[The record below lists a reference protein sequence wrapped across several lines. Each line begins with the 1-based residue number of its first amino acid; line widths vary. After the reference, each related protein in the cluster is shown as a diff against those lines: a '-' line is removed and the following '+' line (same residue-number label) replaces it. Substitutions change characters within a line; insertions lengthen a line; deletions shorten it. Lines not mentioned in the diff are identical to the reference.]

1 MRRNMSNKKTGN
13 DFEKKF
19 CEILSERGFW
29 VHNFAQN
36 QDGQPADV
44 IAVKNDTPYLIDCKV
59 CKKGI
64 FQLSRLEENQIL
76 SMRYW
81 LDTGNDDAWFAL
93 KVNDD
98 ILMITY
104 RRAMYAKER
113 QSILNTDEIY
123 ERGVLLEDWLNYD
136 Y

>member
-1 MRRNMSNKKTGN
+1 MSNKKIGN

-36 QDGQPADV
+36 QSGQPADV
-44 IAVKNDTPYLIDCKV
+44 IAVRNNMPYLIDCKV
-59 CKKGI
+59 CEKGI
-64 FQLSRLEENQIL
+64 FQLSRIEENQIL
-76 SMRYW
+76 SMQYW
-81 LDTGNDDAWFAL
+81 LDTRNDDAWFAL
-93 KVNDD
+93 KVNGD
-98 ILMITY
+98 IWMITY
-104 RRAMYAKER
+104 RRIMYAKER

-123 ERGVLLEDWLNYD
+123 ELGVLLEDWLNYD

>member
-1 MRRNMSNKKTGN
+1 MSNKKIGN

-19 CEILSERGFW
+19 CEILSEHGFW

-44 IAVKNDTPYLIDCKV
+44 IAVKNNTPYLIDCKV
-59 CKKGI
+59 CEKGI
-64 FQLSRLEENQIL
+64 FQLSRIEENQML
-76 SMRYW
+76 SMQYW
-81 LDTGNDDAWFAL
+81 LATKNIEVWFAL
-93 KVNDD
+93 KVNDE
-98 ILMITY
+98 ILMIPY
-104 RRAMYAKER
+104 RRLLYAKER

-123 ERGVLLEDWLNYD
+123 ERSVLLEDWLDND